1 MEWTKTL
8 DSVLKL
14 DFDTV
19 IPGHGP
25 VGTKQDLVAFRNLLE
40 KTRNRVHEMNA
51 ANKSKEEIGNM
62 LAERIPLDSSAP
74 QKLTGW
80 ACCGDAIGRT
90 RPDRS
95 ATNLWEPEIGSGI

>member
-14 DFDTV
+14 DFDAV

-25 VGTKQDLVAFRNLLE
+25 VGTKQDLMAFRNLLE

-62 LAERIPLDSSAP
+62 LLAEFHWTPARLKSSLDGLVAEM
-74 QKLTGW
+74 
-80 ACCGDAIGRT
+80 R
-90 RPDRS
+90 
-95 ATNLWEPEIGSGI
+95 